1 MITLFNM
8 NSHLYDYTENI
19 KRNIDER
26 INSMDD
32 SEILSNN
39 ENDCIQY
46 LIKLFKIDF
55 IELYPDEISYAKD
68 LSEKLGINSSRRKFS
83 W

>member
-32 SEILSNN
+32 SEILSHN
-39 ENDCIQY
+39 
-46 LIKLFKIDF
+46 
-55 IELYPDEISYAKD
+55 
-68 LSEKLGINSSRRKFS
+68 
-83 W
+83 